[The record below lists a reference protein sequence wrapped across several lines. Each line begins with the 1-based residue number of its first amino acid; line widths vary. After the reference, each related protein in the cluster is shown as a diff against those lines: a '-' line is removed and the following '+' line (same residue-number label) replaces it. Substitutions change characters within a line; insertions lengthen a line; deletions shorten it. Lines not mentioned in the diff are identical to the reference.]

1 MHPQLVTS
9 DRNAMK
15 SSYPRNISLISI
27 VFILLIIFLALVNL
41 YISMQFRQEFIRYD
55 QEKIRTIAALCSD
68 HFRRYDNRTTLYSV
82 LKNTKSAFELEHMV
96 IADTLGYRVYD
107 SWKLPLELS
116 LSHSRVNFSADFQ
129 RLPSPGEILRK
140 RNVYLYYN
148 EEPPFYLYVSL
159 LASEVFTFDSLFR
172 WHIVYITISLLFI
185 GFLGIFLIRNLFMP
199 MRYVSSVAQ
208 DMGIEMKKEDFVSTT
223 FNEIFK
229 TIKRKEETLV
239 EFSAYIA
246 HEFRN
251 SIGAIIGLARLVE
264 KGKKPASAIAE
275 ECQAMTELIAKLLDY
290 SKPLKAIS
298 GSVDVP
304 RLLDDALQKAAIP
317 DRINVT
323 KEGVDAVPTF
333 IGDYELLVA
342 ALTNLFKNS
351 VEAIEGEGSIDV
363 NVSHDADSIVITITD
378 SGAGIDEEEFER
390 IFSPFHTQK
399 ADGMGLGL
407 AYVKKIMELHN
418 GRISVASKKG
428 KGSTFTLY
436 FPLKQ
441 KP

>member
-1 MHPQLVTS
+1 
-9 DRNAMK
+9 MK
-15 SSYPRNISLISI
+15 SSYPRNISLISV
-27 VFILLIIFLALVNL
+27 VFIVLILFLALVNL
-41 YISMQFRQEFIRYD
+41 YISMQFRREFARYD
-55 QEKIRTIAALCSD
+55 HDKVRTIAALCSD
-68 HFRRYDNRTTLYSV
+68 YLNRYDNKTTLYSMF
-82 LKNTKSAFELEHMV
+82 KNTKSAFELEHMV

-129 RLPSPGEILRK
+129 RLPVPGEMLRK
-140 RNVYLYYN
+140 RNIYIYFN
-148 EEPPFYLYVSL
+148 EEPPFYLYMSL

-199 MRYVSSVAQ
+199 MRYVSSVAR
-208 DMGIEMKKEDFVSTT
+208 DMGIEMKKEDFVSAT

-264 KGKKPASAIAE
+264 KGKKPASAIVE
-275 ECQAMTELIAKLLDY
+275 ECQAMTDLIAKLLEY

-298 GSVDVP
+298 GSVDV
-304 RLLDDALQKAAIP
+304 RQLLDDAVQKAAIP
-317 DRINVT
+317 DRIEVKKNVV
-323 KEGVDAVPTF
+323 GAVPSF
-333 IGDYELLVA
+333 VGDYELLLA
-342 ALTNLFKNS
+342 ALTNVFKNS
-351 VEAIEGEGSIDV
+351 VEAIEGKGSIDV
-363 NVSHDADSIVITITD
+363 DVAHEDDSIIVTVTD
-378 SGAGIDEEEFER
+378 SGTGIDEDELER

-418 GRISVASKKG
+418 GRINVASKKG
-428 KGSTFTLY
+428 RGSTFILY

-441 KP
+441 KT

>member
-1 MHPQLVTS
+1 VKCGQGLGW
-9 DRNAMK
+9 DNEE
-15 SSYPRNISLISI
+15 LISKKYQSHI
-27 VFILLIIFLALVNL
+27 GRVALVNL
-41 YISMQFRQEFIRYD
+41 YISLQFRQEFARYD
-55 QEKIRTIAALCSD
+55 HEKVTTIAALCAD
-68 HFRRYDNRTTLYSV
+68 YFHRYDSGTTLYSMF
-82 LKNTKSAFELEHMV
+82 KNTKSAFGLEHMV
-96 IADTLGYRVYD
+96 IADTLGYLVYD

-116 LSHSRVNFSADFQ
+116 LSHSRVNFSADFD
-129 RLPSPGEILRK
+129 RLPAPGEIMRN
-140 RNVYLYYN
+140 RNVFIYYN

-159 LASEVFTFDSLFR
+159 LASEIFTFDTLFR
-172 WHIVYITISLLFI
+172 WHIIYITISLLFI

-199 MRYVSSVAQ
+199 MRYVSSVAR

-275 ECQAMTELIAKLLDY
+275 ECQAMTDLIARLLDY

-298 GSVDVP
+298 GTVDVLQ
-304 RLLDDALQKAAIP
+304 LLNDAIQKAAVP
-317 DRINVT
+317 ERISIKKHIV
-323 KEGVDAVPTF
+323 GVVPSL
-333 IGDYELLVA
+333 IGDYELLLA
-342 ALTNLFKNS
+342 ALTNVFKNS
-351 VEAIEGEGSIDV
+351 VEAIEEEGSIDIDV
-363 NVSHDADSIVITITD
+363 AHRDDSLVITVTD
-378 SGAGIDEEEFER
+378 SGTGIDEGEFER
-390 IFSPFHTQK
+390 IFSPFHTKK

-428 KGSTFTLY
+428 RGSTFTLV
-436 FPLKQ
+436 FPLTHKT
-441 KP
+441 

>member
-1 MHPQLVTS
+1 
-9 DRNAMK
+9 
-15 SSYPRNISLISI
+15 
-27 VFILLIIFLALVNL
+27 
-41 YISMQFRQEFIRYD
+41 MQFRSEFARYD
-55 QEKIRTIAALCSD
+55 HDKVRTIAELCSSYLN
-68 HFRRYDNRTTLYSV
+68 RYENTTTLYSMF
-82 LKNTKSAFELEHMV
+82 KTTKSAFELEHMV
-96 IADTLGYRVYD
+96 IADTLGYRIYD

-116 LSHSRVNFSADFQ
+116 RSRSRVNFSAEFPH
-129 RLPSPGEILRK
+129 LPAPGEILRN
-140 RNVYLYYN
+140 RNVYIHYN
-148 EEPPFYLYVSL
+148 EDPPFYLYVSL
-159 LASEVFTFDSLFR
+159 LASEIFTFDSLFR

-199 MRYVSSVAQ
+199 MRYVSNVAR

-275 ECQAMTELIAKLLDY
+275 ECKAMTDLIAKLLEY

-298 GSVDVP
+298 GSVDVQQ
-304 RLLDDALQKAAIP
+304 LLDDAIQKAAIP
-317 DRINVT
+317 DRIEVKKNIAT
-323 KEGVDAVPTF
+323 GVPGFV
-333 IGDYELLVA
+333 GDYELLLA

-351 VEAIEGEGSIDV
+351 VEAIEGKGTIDV
-363 NVSHDADSIVITITD
+363 DVAHGDDSIVMTVTD
-378 SGAGIDEEEFER
+378 SGTGIDEEDLDR

-428 KGSTFTLY
+428 KGTTFTLS
-436 FPLKQ
+436 FPLTQKQ
-441 KP
+441 